1 MEFKEKMLKIN
12 KHIYKQTVNPIYRG
26 HDEVRV
32 EDMFSWDDV
41 FMDGNDS
48 DIHDIDNIHNNTELT
63 EALHEALKSTYENNL
78 WK

>member
-12 KHIYKQTVNPIYRG
+12 KYIDKQTVNPIYPG

-32 EDMFSWDDV
+32 GSTFSWDDV
-41 FMDGNDS
+41 FVESNDS
-48 DIHDIDNIHNNTELT
+48 DTHAIGNIYNNTELT
-63 EALHEALKSTYENNL
+63 EALRGALKS